1 MAIRQREAP
10 TTINAGDHI
19 YEATADTAVTSIHM
33 CNITSSDATVN
44 IYLLPE
50 DGSTTVP
57 TEENKMYNT
66 LTIKATDSYIIDT
79 EKMILGNGDKIYVQN
94 VDSSGQV
101 IVTIST
107 IGL

>member
-10 TTINAGDHI
+10 TTITAGDHI
-19 YEATADTAVTSIHM
+19 FEATADTAVTSIHM
-33 CNITSSDATVN
+33 CNITSSDATIN

>member
-10 TTINAGDHI
+10 TTITAGDHI
-19 YEATADTAVTSIHM
+19 FEATADTAVTSIHM

-66 LTIKATDSYIIDT
+66 LTIKATDSYIIDI

>member
-10 TTINAGDHI
+10 TTITAGDHI
-19 YEATADTAVTSIHM
+19 FEATADTAVTSIHM
-33 CNITSSDATVN
+33 CNITSSDATIN

-50 DGSTTVP
+50 DGSTTAP
-57 TEENKMYNT
+57 TEANKIYNT

>member
-10 TTINAGDHI
+10 TTITAGDHI
-19 YEATADTAVTSIHM
+19 FEATADTAVTSIHM

>member
-10 TTINAGDHI
+10 TTITAGDHI

-33 CNITSSDATVN
+33 CNITSSNATIN

-50 DGSTTVP
+50 DGSTTAP
-57 TEENKMYNT
+57 TEENKIYNT

>member
-10 TTINAGDHI
+10 TTITAGDHI
-19 YEATADTAVTSIHM
+19 FEATADTAVTSIHM
-33 CNITSSDATVN
+33 CNITSSDATIN

-50 DGSTTVP
+50 DGSTTAP
-57 TEENKMYNT
+57 TEENKIYNT
-66 LTIKATDSYIIDT
+66 LTISATDSYIIDT

>member
-10 TTINAGDHI
+10 TTITAGDHI
-19 YEATADTAVTSIHM
+19 FEATADTAVTSIHM

-44 IYLLPE
+44 IYMLPE

>member
-33 CNITSSDATVN
+33 CNITSSDATIN

-50 DGSTTVP
+50 DGSTTAP
-57 TEENKMYNT
+57 TEENKIYNT
-66 LTIKATDSYIIDT
+66 LTISATDSYIIDT